1 MNKLKKVGL
10 TALGTALVSTA
21 SFAGDLS
28 VTGSAAMTFSG
39 ADNTDK
45 GNSITMSDTLTFAGS
60 GELDNGWTV
69 ALSQSI
75 DDGSNDAM
83 SITIGMGDA
92 GTLKF
97 EGKGGSGPV
106 EELDDVMPTANEES
120 WATVGGTLTGLADG
134 AEGTRNFTY
143 TLPSLVDGLAI
154 DLFHQPTDA
163 AQGSSTEWKL
173 VYTGVEGLE
182 VGYAGGDNNDSLT
195 NTIEN
200 TVLYAK
206 YTIDAFTFGVQDNSG
221 DHQTANSD
229 TDFRAI
235 GISYA
240 VSDELSV
247 SYNKSTVDHELTTAQ
262 DQDAQGVGFS
272 YVSGGITIGGSMHS
286 VDNVGGTAATDN
298 QGYELN
304 IAFAF

>member
-1 MNKLKKVGL
+1 MNNFKKVGL
-10 TALGTALVSTA
+10 TALRTALVSTA

-97 EGKGGSGPV
+97 EGLGGSGPV

-182 VGYAGGDNNDSLT
+182 VGYAGGENNDSLT
-195 NTIEN
+195 NSIDN
-200 TVLYAK
+200 TNLWLK
-206 YTIDAFTFGVQDNSG
+206 YTIDAFTLGVQSNEG
-221 DHQTANSD
+221 DHQTASAD
-229 TDFRAI
+229 TEFTAY
-235 GISYA
+235 GVSYA
-240 VSDELSV
+240 VSDELSL
-247 SYNKSTVDHELTTAQ
+247 SYNVSTVDHENTTLS
-262 DQDAQGVGFS
+262 DQDAQGISFS
-272 YVSGGITIGGSMHS
+272 YTSGGITVGGSAHS
-286 VDNVGGTAATDN
+286 VDNVAGAATTDN
-298 QGYELN
+298 EGYELN
-304 IAFAF
+304 VAFAF

>member
-1 MNKLKKVGL
+1 MNNFKKVGL